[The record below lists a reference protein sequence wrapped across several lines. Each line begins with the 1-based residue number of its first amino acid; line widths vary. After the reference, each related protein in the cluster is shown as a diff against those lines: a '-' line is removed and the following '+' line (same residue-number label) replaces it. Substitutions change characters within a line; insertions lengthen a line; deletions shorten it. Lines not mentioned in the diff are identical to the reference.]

1 MELDIKIQA
10 SSKESINRRH
20 TKSYTVKN
28 TVERL
33 TINNVTPNVKALG
46 DITRQLLQLGYS
58 PECINLCMIKYKY
71 HSLEQILN
79 VLEKNEDTGKY
90 NHQFFSV
97 KQYNIMNKRASSFQD
112 DNICVL
118 CNDEKKNHHSIES
131 LNEVS
136 MNIESKENLTVIELL
151 NKSDLGFSKCRIEFQ
166 NDAISNNSQ
175 NKKTEIKINEV
186 LIDKLAKSLDEKDN
200 LCLICFANELKE
212 DNSYK
217 LSCGHTFC
225 KECLNHYL
233 TDKITSSQVKNIK
246 CLMAGCVIPI
256 KESEIKKTVDDNI
269 YSKYVKFRRRQ
280 IYLENIKKGLIPC
293 VYPDC
298 EEWIPYREGRE
309 PFVRCALGHEFCAI
323 CKQPPHGKKKCKNK
337 EMERITKK
345 NSKIKPCP
353 RCSNLIEKVDGCNH
367 ITCNLCQYEFCWLCL
382 KKYSNYHYSMF
393 NLSGCPGMRF
403 VDPKT
408 STMYKNPFFQCLWF
422 FLSFIVALLTGIC
435 IIIFVCLFGACYE
448 LIKCYNNRRRKKSHS
463 VSNSFYDQHIHNDN
477 STSNEQKEKKPMIVT
492 ILIYTGLILLGL
504 SVQVFYLLFKIMEYL
519 MECYRRYG
527 CWFFYYGGST

>member
-33 TINNVTPNVKALG
+33 TLNNVNPNVKALG
-46 DITRQLLQLGYS
+46 DITRQLIQLGYS

-186 LIDKLAKSLDEKDN
+186 LIDKLAKSLN
-200 LCLICFANELKE
+200 
-212 DNSYK
+212 
-217 LSCGHTFC
+217 
-225 KECLNHYL
+225 
-233 TDKITSSQVKNIK
+233 
-246 CLMAGCVIPI
+246 
-256 KESEIKKTVDDNI
+256 
-269 YSKYVKFRRRQ
+269 
-280 IYLENIKKGLIPC
+280 
-293 VYPDC
+293 
-298 EEWIPYREGRE
+298 
-309 PFVRCALGHEFCAI
+309 
-323 CKQPPHGKKKCKNK
+323 
-337 EMERITKK
+337 
-345 NSKIKPCP
+345 
-353 RCSNLIEKVDGCNH
+353 
-367 ITCNLCQYEFCWLCL
+367 
-382 KKYSNYHYSMF
+382 
-393 NLSGCPGMRF
+393 
-403 VDPKT
+403 
-408 STMYKNPFFQCLWF
+408 
-422 FLSFIVALLTGIC
+422 
-435 IIIFVCLFGACYE
+435 
-448 LIKCYNNRRRKKSHS
+448 
-463 VSNSFYDQHIHNDN
+463 
-477 STSNEQKEKKPMIVT
+477 
-492 ILIYTGLILLGL
+492 
-504 SVQVFYLLFKIMEYL
+504 
-519 MECYRRYG
+519 
-527 CWFFYYGGST
+527 